1 MAHSHSHGHAHSHA
15 HHGHQHGHGLPAS
28 GHLNKAFLLGIGLN
42 ILYVVVEAGAG
53 WWYNSLALLT
63 DAGHNF
69 TDVISLLLAFFALKL
84 SQRKPTDKFTYG
96 YGKSTTLVSL
106 LNAMLLLLAVGAIGW
121 EAINRLGTA
130 PALNGTAI
138 SIVSGIGILIN
149 AGTALL
155 FFRDKDHDINV
166 KGAYLHMAADALVSL
181 GVVVAGLVM
190 YYTGWFW
197 VDAVMSLVI
206 VAVIVWGTW
215 GLLVESLR
223 LTLDA
228 VPHGIDLAAI
238 RTYLE
243 EVPGVA
249 EVHDLHVWAMS
260 STENSL
266 TAHLVVEEGYPD
278 IQLTHIRAELRD
290 HFHIPHVTLQ
300 VERGAEG
307 HACTEAGVYH

>member
-1 MAHSHSHGHAHSHA
+1 MSHSHTHEHSHHHGHSHS
-15 HHGHQHGHGLPAS
+15 HGLPAS
-28 GHLNKAFLLGIGLN
+28 GHLNKAFLLGITLN

-69 TDVISLLLAFFALKL
+69 TDVISLLLAFFALKMA
-84 SQRKPTDKFTYG
+84 QRKPTDRFTYG

-106 LNAMLLLLAVGAIGW
+106 LNAVLLLLAVGAIGW
-121 EAINRLGTA
+121 EAIERLGTA

-138 SIVSGIGILIN
+138 SLVSGIGIVIN

-155 FFRDKDHDINV
+155 FFRNKDHDINV

-190 YYTGWFW
+190 HYTGWFW

-206 VAVIVWGTW
+206 VAVIVWSTW

-228 VPHGIDLAAI
+228 VPQGVDLAAI
-238 RTYLE
+238 REYLLA
-243 EVPGVA
+243 VPGVT

-266 TAHLVVEEGYPD
+266 TAHLVLEEGYSD
-278 IQLTHIRAELRD
+278 FQLSQITAGLRD
-290 HFHIPHVTLQ
+290 HFHLPHVTLQ
-300 VERGAEG
+300 VERGPEG
-307 HACTEAGVYH
+307 HACAEAGVYH